1 MRPVKT
7 QRKNA
12 RGRSK
17 QTRRSPQAASR
28 RAPARQN
35 FGKREK
41 FHDGVIVRSVRR
53 VRGWFR
59 FHRPMLWLTGS
70 LLAFTVMAALF
81 AGGYVANTAKKMDR
95 GVSALVTDAGF
106 GISAV
111 HLAGNSRTSP
121 RTILAALGFQPGQ
134 SIFDADIHAARARLM
149 KLDWVA
155 DAEVRR
161 RYPDTISVDLVEKV
175 PFALWRSPKG
185 LFVVERSG
193 APITSH
199 NISQFMKLPVLAGAG
214 AAKHGAKLVDA
225 IATHRAIA
233 ARVKVMERISQRRW
247 NLILDD
253 NVVVKLPELGWEKQL
268 DVLEKLIVDKG
279 VLERDIREIDLRAR
293 ENYFFMLRNGARQ
306 QVGREE
312 KA

>member
-1 MRPVKT
+1 MRPVKN

-12 RGRSK
+12 RGRTK
-17 QTRRSPQAASR
+17 QPRRSPQAASR

-41 FHDGVIVRSVRR
+41 FRDGPIVRFTRGL
-53 VRGWFR
+53 RGWFAFR
-59 FHRPMLWLTGS
+59 RPMLWLTGS
-70 LLAFTVMAALF
+70 LLAFTFLAALF
-81 AGGYVANTAKKMDR
+81 ASGYVANTVRKIDR
-95 GVSALVTDAGF
+95 GFSTIATDAGF

-111 HLAGNSRTSP
+111 HLAGNNRTSP
-121 RTILAALGFQPGQ
+121 RTILAALGFEPGQ

-161 RYPDTISVDLVEKV
+161 RYPDTISVDVVEKV

-199 NISQFMKLPVLAGAG
+199 NLSQFMKLPVFAGEG

-225 IATHRAIA
+225 IATHRAVA
-233 ARVKVMERISQRRW
+233 ARVKVMERISMRRW

-268 DVLEKLIVDKG
+268 DVLEDLIVDKG

-293 ENYFFMLRNGARQ
+293 DNYFFMLRNGDRQ
-306 QVGREE
+306 QVGRGE